1 MTDNK
6 IYLQSTSSDPSK
18 QSSSLS
24 HFHELWIHCSPVRH
38 CHSVSEEQ
46 IVVLEVVQLDSSL
59 WSLQSGSPSQY
70 HSWSMHCL
78 SAHWNSSAVQVKGA
92 KEQRE
97 KKRKEFTINHEC
109 YPYHL
114 SEIHNQ
120 CFTNLLEFGIMLTTT
135 FLIAFVTT
143 IIISIAPPFVVD
155 TLRIVTPEFITCTG
169 RRGAVFIMAISTVWG
184 AITSPAGWNTFSIA
198 TTELVHCAGF
208 VF

>member
-1 MTDNK
+1 MKIKTLNFFCFANLEIIARVITVVWAVSKKMTDNK

-97 KKRKEFTINHEC
+97 KKRERI
-109 YPYHL
+109 YH
-114 SEIHNQ
+114 
-120 CFTNLLEFGIMLTTT
+120 
-135 FLIAFVTT
+135 
-143 IIISIAPPFVVD
+143 
-155 TLRIVTPEFITCTG
+155 
-169 RRGAVFIMAISTVWG
+169 
-184 AITSPAGWNTFSIA
+184 
-198 TTELVHCAGF
+198 
-208 VF
+208 